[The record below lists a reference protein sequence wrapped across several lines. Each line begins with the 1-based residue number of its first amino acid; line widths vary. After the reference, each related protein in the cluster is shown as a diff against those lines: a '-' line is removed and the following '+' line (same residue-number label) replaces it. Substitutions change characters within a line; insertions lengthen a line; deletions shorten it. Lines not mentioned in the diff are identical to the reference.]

1 MKTVVLMVF
10 YTFGSVEECRE
21 AKEIIKTEN
30 KCVVMQDFIVDMPLP
45 EERPEELENGDQ
57 KENN

>member
-10 YTFGSVEECRE
+10 YTFTTVEECQE

-30 KCVVMQDFIVDMPLP
+30 KCVVMQDFVGDMPLP
-45 EERPEELENGDQ
+45 EARPEELE
-57 KENN
+57 E

>member
-10 YTFGSVEECRE
+10 YTLGSVEECQE

-30 KCVVMQDFIVDMPLP
+30 KCVVMQDFVVDMPLP
-45 EERPEELENGDQ
+45 EARPEELE
-57 KENN
+57 E